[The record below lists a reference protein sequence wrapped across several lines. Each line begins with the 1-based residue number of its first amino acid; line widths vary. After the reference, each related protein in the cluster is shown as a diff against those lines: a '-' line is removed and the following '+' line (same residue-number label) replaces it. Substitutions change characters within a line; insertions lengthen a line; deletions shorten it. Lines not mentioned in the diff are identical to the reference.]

1 MSKVWK
7 ISVQVMF
14 VCFWW
19 MGFLS
24 HGLSQPA
31 ANPYYFEG
39 DDIVFVFDVRRY
51 AEALKGKN
59 ADKVDFADLNIY
71 DVAISGQFNGWS
83 KKGWKMTKKSEFL
96 FELRKRIDEFNQPF
110 PLEFRYIINGK
121 FINPPG
127 DGDPASRQFTDDFL
141 QDVYKLDLSV
151 IRVHEFG
158 EILFSLKG
166 YTQAQQVIL
175 AGSFNGWDEQ
185 AIKMNKVPGG
195 WELRADLPPGRYEY
209 KFIADGE
216 WLHDPVVKEK
226 VMNEHGTFNTVLYV
240 KEAIKFTLE
249 GFPNAKSVVLTGS
262 FVDWDEKK
270 LKMMLVNGVW
280 TITVPLTGGKHHYKF
295 IVDGQWFTDPA
306 NPVVEDDGK
315 GHLNSALFVH

>member
-1 MSKVWK
+1 
-7 ISVQVMF
+7 MF

-19 MGFLS
+19 GSFLS

-39 DDIVFVFDVRRY
+39 DDIVFVFDVRQY
-51 AEALKGKN
+51 ADALKGKN
-59 ADKVDFADLNIY
+59 GDKVDFADLNIY
-71 DVAISGQFNGWS
+71 DVAISGEFNDWS
-83 KKGWKMTKKSEFL
+83 KKGWKMMKRSEFL
-96 FELRKRIDEFNQPF
+96 FELRKRVDEFNQPF

-121 FINPPG
+121 FINQPG
-127 DGDPASRQFTDDFL
+127 NDDPSSRQFTDDFL

-158 EILFSLKG
+158 DIIFSLKG
-166 YTQAQQVIL
+166 HTDAQQVIL

-195 WELRADLPPGRYEY
+195 WELRANLPPGRYEY

-216 WLHDPVVKEK
+216 WLHDPAVKEK
-226 VMNEHGTFNTVLYV
+226 VKNEHQTFNTVMYV
-240 KEAIKFTLE
+240 SEAVKFTLE
-249 GFPNAKSVVLTGS
+249 GFPNAKTVFLTGS
-262 FVDWDEKK
+262 FIDWNENK
-270 LKMMLVNGVW
+270 LKMTLVNGVW

-315 GHLNSALFVH
+315 GNLNSALFVH